1 MKQRLIIDDNV
12 KPACIQAASA
22 VEQTQPF
29 TGSFE
34 ALKRGQYSMYE
45 QFKVRAEGVGAEV
58 HRFRTRVES
67 LDFITTFLRQEG
79 TVDAPQSYAVWA
91 RGPFLTGIDTARLG
105 EKIPGL
111 SFDVSRQRAAAAKI
125 GISEVG
131 WALADTG
138 SLVADQ
144 TAVEQR
150 LASTLPVIHVAIIG
164 SDRIL
169 ADKSAVFSKITPQ
182 ASRYIAFI
190 TGPSR
195 TADIERVLTIGVHG
209 PKRLVIVFIDD
220 MEGVAP

>member
-1 MKQRLIIDDNV
+1 
-12 KPACIQAASA
+12 
-22 VEQTQPF
+22 
-29 TGSFE
+29 
-34 ALKRGQYSMYE
+34 MYE
-45 QFKVRAEGVGAEV
+45 QFKVRAEGVGAEL
-58 HRFRTRVES
+58 HRCKNRGEAV
-67 LDFITTFLRQEG
+67 DFIRSFLQQEG
-79 TVDAPQSYAVWA
+79 TADAPQSFAVWA
-91 RGPFLTGIDTARLG
+91 PGPVFTGIDIARLG
-105 EKIPGL
+105 GDIPGL
-111 SFDVSRQRAAAAKI
+111 SFDVSRQRAADAKI

-150 LASTLPVIHVAIIG
+150 LASTLPAIHVAIIG